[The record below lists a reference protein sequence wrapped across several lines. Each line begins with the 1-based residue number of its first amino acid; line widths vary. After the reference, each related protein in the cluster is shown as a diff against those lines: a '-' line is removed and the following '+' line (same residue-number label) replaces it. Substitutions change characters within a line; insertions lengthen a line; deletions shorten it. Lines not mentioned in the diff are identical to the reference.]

1 MRRME
6 VSLKCFE
13 NLEYGC
19 IGIENSVGAVE

>member
-1 MRRME
+1 ME